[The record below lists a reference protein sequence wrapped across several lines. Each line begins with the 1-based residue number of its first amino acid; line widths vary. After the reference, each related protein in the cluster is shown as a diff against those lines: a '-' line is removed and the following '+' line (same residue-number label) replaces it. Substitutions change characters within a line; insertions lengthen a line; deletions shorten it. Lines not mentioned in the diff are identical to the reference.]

1 MTLACT
7 KLKKIEIDSAHK
19 LTMGEVNSVVET
31 AVERT
36 SWGKSRNELLCRFHN
51 SGGLH
56 RISGDAP
63 LETRILTHEEN
74 HINSRIID
82 IPGVVNKLQLDGR
95 STSCVKINGA
105 NTDMEDLSQLI
116 SKLDGYPILAAR

>member
-1 MTLACT
+1 M
-7 KLKKIEIDSAHK
+7 S
-19 LTMGEVNSVVET
+19 EVNSVVET

-74 HINSRIID
+74 HVNSRIID

-95 STSCVKINGA
+95 STSGVKINGA
-105 NTDMEDLSQLI
+105 NTDVILNQVLFTSTTGSYNGHYGIQLYQNNQ
-116 SKLDGYPILAAR
+116 SHD